1 METWFHYK
9 ISFSFCQDHPFYDT
23 PIRSLPSLAP
33 TNENLKNNLED
44 KYKKSHTGHP
54 IYKVSFQ
61 KEVTQMLLTI
71 LIVCAVLL
79 ALLCVYALLRSAAQA
94 DAITQQIQETLV
106 KK

>member
-1 METWFHYK
+1 MFTVLNFILKWLL
-9 ISFSFCQDHPFYDT
+9 PFGIASST
-23 PIRSLPSLAP
+23 FLLLTAF
-33 TNENLKNNLED
+33 LED

>member
-1 METWFHYK
+1 
-9 ISFSFCQDHPFYDT
+9 
-23 PIRSLPSLAP
+23 
-33 TNENLKNNLED
+33 
-44 KYKKSHTGHP
+44 
-54 IYKVSFQ
+54 
-61 KEVTQMLLTI
+61 MLLTI